1 MAAQSY
7 EEMFSYL
14 RETFSPENRKPMVE
28 TNVPQLVLFAEHILK
43 VRDWRK
49 ELFTLASLG

>member
-14 RETFSPENRKPMVE
+14 RDAFSPENRKPMVE

-43 VRDWRK
+43 VKDGRM
-49 ELFTLASLG
+49 